1 MTSVETYRGSVYPWE
16 ADHMDHMNVQFYV
29 AKFDEA
35 TWQFFAMIGMTPSFL
50 RQENRG
56 MAAIE
61 QVLKY
66 RRELLPGDLVVVRT
80 RLLEM
85 SNKTIRFHHAMENV
99 ETGEEAASAEMLGV
113 HIDRD
118 ARKSCP
124 FPETVR
130 AAGRRLL
137 AVAS

>member
-16 ADHMDHMNVQFYV
+16 ADHMDHMNVRFYV

-35 TWQFFAMIGMTPSFL
+35 TWQFFATIGMTPSVL
-50 RQENRG
+50 RRENRG

-66 RRELLPGDLVVVRT
+66 RRELVPGDLVVVRT

-85 SNKTIRFHHAMENV
+85 SDKSIRFHHTMENV
-99 ETGEEAASAEMLGV
+99 ETGEEAATAELLGV
-113 HIDRD
+113 HIDRGT
-118 ARKSCP
+118 RKSCP
-124 FPETVR
+124 FPEMVR